1 MLQIFGVVG
10 IPPGGRDSRGG
21 GR

>member
-1 MLQIFGVVG
+1 MLQILGVVG